1 MVEKISDRV
10 INVLAHEG
18 EAKLCRMMADLI
30 RVLAVY
36 SGVSWRSELIPDLLR
51 FYQSLGRLEVVNS
64 KLVDEALDKLQSE
77 GLVTVEERV
86 RGSWLRPG
94 TITDKLVRLVDLATT
109 IGILRGDQT
118 FARYVHERYRGVRE
132 RLGKG

>member
-1 MVEKISDRV
+1 MREKISDR
-10 INVLAHEG
+10 IANVLAREG
-18 EAKLCRMMADLI
+18 EGELYRMMADSI

-36 SGVSWRSELIPDLLR
+36 NGVSWRSELIPDLLR
-51 FYQSLGRLEVVNS
+51 LYRFLGRLEAVNS
-64 KLVDEALDKLQSE
+64 RLVDEALDKLESE
-77 GLVTVEERV
+77 GLVTVEKRV

-109 IGILRGDQT
+109 TGILRRDQT
-118 FARYVHERYRGVRE
+118 FARYMHERYRVVRE

>member
-1 MVEKISDRV
+1 VVEKISDR
-10 INVLAHEG
+10 IASVLAREG
-18 EAKLCRMMADLI
+18 EGKLYRMMADSI

-36 SGVSWRSELIPDLLR
+36 NGVSWRSELIPDLLR
-51 FYQSLGRLEVVNS
+51 LYRFLGRLEVVDS
-64 KLVDEALDKLQSE
+64 RLVDEALDRLEFE

-109 IGILRGDQT
+109 MGILRSDQT
-118 FARYVHERYRGVRE
+118 YARYVHERYRGVRE
-132 RLGKG
+132 RLGRR